1 MQNADI
7 SVSKYTYTVKCH
19 SRLRFLSG
27 IGDSVIGDENVPGRK
42 GSQRY
47 KNLVKRWV
55 MVGDV
60 CNLTSEFW

>member
-19 SRLRFLSG
+19 SRLRYLSD
-27 IGDSVIGDENVPGRK
+27 IGDSVMGDENVPGPAGK

-47 KNLVKRWV
+47 INLVK
-55 MVGDV
+55 GG
-60 CNLTSEFW
+60 

>member
-47 KNLVKRWV
+47 INLVK
-55 MVGDV
+55 G
-60 CNLTSEFW
+60 E